1 VNKRIGRWTYFNH
14 PYNGPVWRL
23 DGTTLDLEHDPHDH
37 SVCIGGRC
45 NGAWVLYR
53 DGCYAESVSEH
64 LSGYGGAMWQVE
76 RMHDQ
81 ERRAALSITR
91 DELANALAALAERTG
106 NGNAYFPALATHIFE
121 YAEKER
127 ALAALAGIGEGGRR

>member
-1 VNKRIGRWTYFNH
+1 MSRRIGRWTYYSH

-53 DGCYAESVSEH
+53 DGRYAEPVCEH
-64 LSGYGGAMWQVE
+64 LIGYGGAMWQVE
-76 RMHDQ
+76 RMHDE
-81 ERRAALSITR
+81 ERRASLTIEAITR
-91 DELANALAALAERTG
+91 DELAAHWPSLPSAPATGTPTSRTWR
-106 NGNAYFPALATHIFE
+106 
-121 YAEKER
+121 R
-127 ALAALAGIGEGGRR
+127 AFSST